1 LIRASALDKFN
12 EEVRERYG
20 ITPEQ
25 SRRELERQR
34 SYARHNEAAARRRAR
49 EEKRKIWQGVVA
61 DKDAKIAS
69 KDAEIAGKNAKIADK
84 DAEIADKAA
93 TIERLRAEI
102 AEIEAKAGG

>member
-1 LIRASALDKFN
+1 MIRASALDKLN

-69 KDAEIAGKNAKIADK
+69 KDAEIAGKNAKIAGK
-84 DAEIADKAA
+84 DAE
-93 TIERLRAEI
+93 IERLRAEI

>member
-1 LIRASALDKFN
+1 MIRASALDKFN

-49 EEKRKIWQGVVA
+49 EEEREIWQGVVA
-61 DKDAKIAS
+61 G
-69 KDAEIAGKNAKIADK
+69 KDAEIAGK
-84 DAEIADKAA
+84 DAEIASQAA
-93 TIERLRAEI
+93 AIERLRAEI
-102 AEIEAKAGG
+102 AEIKAKAGG